1 MRYGLE
7 ILAAFY
13 HHARQPLAYVAS
25 GSETHALH
33 ESSSVHN
40 ALATFPWYKQLWD
53 RYWPIFV
60 MLLLLIGT
68 WIPYFVNTDI
78 SDQNVMIFWGTDSPP
93 GVHIPIEQLK
103 NLKVVTD
110 GSRLPPS
117 IRRNYRIAAVA
128 DHDIGDID
136 TDDAELLKS
145 SARDIV
151 DGPISMLIPLT
162 ENFRNEYRQGDRGT
176 NFYLLIVPKEV
187 SPSQFD
193 TLRQA
198 KALGAKIINARGGPP

>member
-1 MRYGLE
+1 MDWKFWLPFIITLANLWLMWRADQKHTRYMNPQ
-7 ILAAFY
+7 A
-13 HHARQPLAYVAS
+13 
-25 GSETHALH
+25 
-33 ESSSVHN
+33 VHN

-162 ENFRNEYRQGDRGT
+162 ENFRNEYRQGDRGDK
-176 NFYLLIVPKEV
+176 FLSV
-187 SPSQFD
+187 D
-193 TLRQA
+193 RA
-198 KALGAKIINARGGPP
+198 